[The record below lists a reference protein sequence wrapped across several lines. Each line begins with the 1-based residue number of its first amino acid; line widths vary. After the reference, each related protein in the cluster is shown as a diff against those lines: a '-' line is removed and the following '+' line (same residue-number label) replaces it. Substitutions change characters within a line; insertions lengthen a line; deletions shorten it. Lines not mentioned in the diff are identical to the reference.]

1 MYNIRD
7 RHINDV
13 RTFFRSSKRKHPQ
26 SNVLKL
32 QITHN
37 EGTWAGRNWV
47 LEEKNHSFL
56 LKRGEKKKN
65 NKTELQLT
73 LLWYY
78 PVVFNSIC
86 CLHHNQLEERD
97 F

>member
-47 LEEKNHSFL
+47 LEEEKHNFL
-56 LKRGEKKKN
+56 LKRGEKKT

-73 LLWYY
+73 LL
-78 PVVFNSIC
+78 
-86 CLHHNQLEERD
+86 
-97 F
+97 